1 VGQRREPVRTCV
13 GCREVGGKAELIRVV
28 RGQDG
33 VVRVDRTGRAPGRGA
48 YMHPRADCLG
58 RAAKG
63 SLARALRAT
72 LGPGEAGRLLDE
84 LTEEAGATT
93 T

>member
-1 VGQRREPVRTCV
+1 V
-13 GCREVGGKAELIRVV
+13 GCREVGGKAGLVRVV
-28 RGQDG
+28 RGPDG
-33 VVRVDRTGRAPGRGA
+33 VVRVDLTGRAPGRGA
-48 YMHPRADCLG
+48 YVHPRTDCVG

-84 LTEEAGATT
+84 LTTEPGATIT
-93 T
+93 